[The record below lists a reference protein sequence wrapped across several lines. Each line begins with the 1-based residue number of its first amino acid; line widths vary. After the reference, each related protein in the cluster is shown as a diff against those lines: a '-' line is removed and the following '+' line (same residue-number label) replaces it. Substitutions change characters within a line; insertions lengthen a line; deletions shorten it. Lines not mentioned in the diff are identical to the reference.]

1 MLLELFITLLLI
13 HSQVLGDTSSS
24 EEDENV
30 SNEHEDDHKKSSS
43 HSDHWDYHNQ
53 RSWLSAFTDCGGKSQ
68 SPIDIVTREVTYDP
82 RLPAIKLDGYDL
94 SGHPELTLQ
103 NNGHTL
109 QLQLP
114 NTMRIVK
121 GFDQVYLA
129 AQLHFHWGNT
139 EVPGS
144 EHTIDNVHFPAE
156 IHVVHYNSKYASIK
170 EAASKPDGLA
180 VLGAFIG
187 IGLHE
192 NENYEKILSVI
203 KDVSTEESDTKITSF
218 NVRHLLPDSLEKFYR
233 YTGSL
238 TTPPC
243 YQSVN
248 WTMFNDTITVSRK
261 QLAALEETLKAG
273 HNQRLSQNFRTP
285 QNLYGRQ
292 VLASFLTSHTANAGG
307 SSETN
312 TFSRTR
318 ATGTQDGLTRGDIL
332 AIAFGVLFALT
343 LLFFSMYAY
352 RQRQK
357 HSKSNPD
364 SRQNVI
370 YKPATKEDV

>member
-13 HSQVLGDTSSS
+13 HGQVLGDSSS
-24 EEDENV
+24 EEDL
-30 SNEHEDDHKKSSS
+30 SKEHEDEHKKGSS
-43 HSDHWDYHNQ
+43 HSDHWGYQDQ
-53 RSWLSAFTDCGGKSQ
+53 TSWLNTFTACNGKSQ
-68 SPIDIVTREVTYDP
+68 SPIDIVTRDVTYDP

-94 SGHPELTLQ
+94 SDGPELTLQ

-121 GFDQVYLA
+121 GFDEIYYA

-156 IHVVHYNSKYASIK
+156 IHVVHYNSRYGSIK

-192 NENYEKILSVI
+192 NDNYEKILSVI
-203 KDVSTEESDTKITSF
+203 KDVSSEESDTKIPSF
-218 NVRHLLPDSLEKFYR
+218 NVRLLLPNSLERFYR

-243 YQSVN
+243 FQSVN
-248 WTMFNDTITVSRK
+248 WTVFNDTITVSRK

-273 HNQRLSQNFRTP
+273 HNESLSKNFRAP
-285 QNLYGRQ
+285 QPLNGRR
-292 VLASFLTSHTANAGG
+292 VLASFPASQTRYGG
-307 SSETN
+307 LS
-312 TFSRTR
+312 
-318 ATGTQDGLTRGDIL
+318 RGDIL

-343 LLFFSMYAY
+343 LLLFFLYAY
-352 RQRQK
+352 QQRQK
-357 HSKSNPD
+357 HSKPNPD

-370 YKPATKEDV
+370 YKPANKEDV